1 MNGKLVSIFTVAV
14 VLAAGSAA
22 YAINNNSLA
31 GHATSTVGV
40 ATADLSTNAIVSN
53 EKHSARPIQQAL
65 QSAAPQATPASG
77 TPANTS
83 TPNPQATPASGTPTH
98 SQAPAPQATQAEHST
113 GRAKATALPTPVPTA
128 STPAGFPTPPPG
140 FTPGQGGD
148 DDGGDDDGNN
158 NGPGGFHHDDD
169 N

>member
-1 MNGKLVSIFTVAV
+1 MNGKLVSIFTVAG

-65 QSAAPQATPASG
+65 QSTAPQATPASG

-98 SQAPAPQATQAEHST
+98 SRFPAPQASQPDHS
-113 GRAKATALPTPVPTA
+113 AAQPTAFPTPVPTA

-148 DDGGDDDGNN
+148 DDGGNDDGDH
-158 NGPGGFHHDDD
+158 GGHGGFHHDDD